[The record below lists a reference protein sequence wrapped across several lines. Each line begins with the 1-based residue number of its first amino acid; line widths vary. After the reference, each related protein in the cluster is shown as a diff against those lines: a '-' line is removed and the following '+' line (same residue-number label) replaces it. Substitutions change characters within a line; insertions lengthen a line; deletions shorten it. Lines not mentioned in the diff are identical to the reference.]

1 MKEGEIT
8 VEWLTDMIKSGDGK
22 QIWLSRCQ
30 LANLFGV
37 YYGTITANIKAIIRS
52 EAVKPSFTG
61 TVVQVGNTVLP
72 ECYDLEM
79 IVALAFL
86 LHSPAAE
93 RVRRYVVRMMVA
105 AGSDK
110 PPHTIFLSYGAVA
123 VAVVN

>member
-8 VEWLTDMIKSGDGK
+8 VEWLIGMIESGDGK
-22 QIWLSRCQ
+22 HIWLSRCQ
-30 LANLFGV
+30 LADLFGV

-52 EAVKPSFTG
+52 GAVNPSFAG

-79 IVALAFL
+79 VIALAFR

-93 RVRRYVVRMMVA
+93 QIRRYVVQNV
-105 AGSDK
+105 SVWSCK
-110 PPHTIFLSYGAVA
+110 SVSTIFLSCEVG
-123 VAVVN
+123 AVVN